1 MGYTIFR
8 PDERGFQAPQRGDQR
23 RGLAPLSEALHTMR
37 ANIWRLP
44 PGVRGARHLERVQE
58 EMFVALEGTATLL
71 LGDPPERVE
80 LPCGSIAVVETETA
94 LQLRNE
100 SDAEIVVL
108 IVGAPPEQG
117 RAEYLPDVD

>member
-1 MGYTIFR
+1 MAFTIFR
-8 PDERGFQAPQRGDQR
+8 PDERTFQAPQRGDQR
-23 RGLAPLSEALHTMR
+23 RGLAPLSNALHNMR

-44 PGVRGARHLERVQE
+44 PGSRGARHLEHVQE
-58 EMFVALEGTATLL
+58 EMFVVLEGTATLL

-80 LPCGSIAVVETETA
+80 LLRGSVAVVEPETV

-108 IVGAPPEQG
+108 AVGAPPEQG
-117 RAEYLPDVD
+117 KAEHLPDVD

>member
-8 PDERGFQAPQRGDQR
+8 PEEREYQPPQRGDQR
-23 RGLAPLSEALHTMR
+23 RSLAPLSDALHTMR

-44 PGVRGARHLERVQE
+44 PGVRGNRHLERVQE
-58 EMFVALEGTATLL
+58 EMFVVLEGTATLL
-71 LGDPPERVE
+71 IGEPPERVE
-80 LPCGSIAVVETETA
+80 LPCGSVAVVETETA

-100 SDAEIVVL
+100 GDAEMVVL

>member
-1 MGYTIFR
+1 MGYTVFR
-8 PDERGFQAPQRGDQR
+8 PDEREFEAPQRGDQR
-23 RGLAPLSEALHTMR
+23 RSLAPLSGALHNMR
-37 ANIWRLP
+37 ANICRLP
-44 PGVRGARHLERVQE
+44 PGVRGTRHLERVQE
-58 EMFVALEGTATLL
+58 EMFVVLDGTATLL

-80 LPCGSIAVVETETA
+80 LPRGSVAVVETETG

-117 RAEYLPDVD
+117 KAEHLPDVD

>member
-1 MGYTIFR
+1 MGYTVFR
-8 PDERGFQAPQRGDQR
+8 PDEREFEAPQLGDQR
-23 RGLAPLSEALHTMR
+23 RSLAPLSGALHTMR

-44 PGVRGARHLERVQE
+44 PGVRGTRHLERVQE
-58 EMFVALEGTATLL
+58 EMFVVLDGTATLL

-80 LPCGSIAVVETETA
+80 LTRGSVAVVETETG

-117 RAEYLPDVD
+117 KAEHLPDVD